1 MDRDARNEIY
11 LSLLLLGAE
20 PMLLAAVSSWRDGLE
35 ERDVCADLHN
45 WNEAKL
51 AQMKEWVVTMTG
63 SELESVQERI
73 RQYEEAREALRQAA

>member
-1 MDRDARNEIY
+1 MDRDVRNEIY

-20 PMLLAAVSSWRDGLE
+20 PMLLAAVASWRDGLE
-35 ERDVCADLHN
+35 DRDVCADLRN

-51 AQMKEWVVTMTG
+51 LEMKEWVTTMNA